1 VDSRADLQ
9 AALDNNTY
17 RFISSRQRNSEIREL
32 VNPIFQFIELF
43 LGVASDAAGLVS
55 LIHHQSITSKEFFA
69 QSRQKSNASKII
81 FSAIT
86 VLFNVRALLSMYYI

>member
-9 AALDNNTY
+9 AALDNDTY

-32 VNPIFQFIELF
+32 VNPIFRFIELF

-55 LIHHQSITSKEFFA
+55 LIHQSITSKEFLLNHGRNPLRA
-69 QSRQKSNASKII
+69 KSFLARSQ
-81 FSAIT
+81 FY
-86 VLFNVRALLSMYYI
+86 SM